1 MAFILFQISIWSLV
15 KCEKCIAFPLNSI
28 SQILSYSKET
38 ILGVKFKWIDLF
50 FISYYK
56 TRCFFFLMSQ
66 CSYLSSLFSW
76 EFPLLFSTIPLFKS
90 SSFSVETGRWGAVF
104 LKLPFQQS
112 CGFDDTMIGISAG
125 LRKEG
130 KKPYTLE
137 TLIDSNGLW
146 GLLWLP
152 GILLRIPASL
162 M

>member
-1 MAFILFQISIWSLV
+1 MRNALLSPWTQFHKSYPTQKKLFLELSSNGLIFFSSLIT
-15 KCEKCIAFPLNSI
+15 K
-28 SQILSYSKET
+28 
-38 ILGVKFKWIDLF
+38 LGV
-50 FISYYK
+50 
-56 TRCFFFLMSQ
+56 FFFLMSQ

-125 LRKEG
+125 LGKER